1 MAHMNGG
8 FEKHGLDE
16 DAFGPEGGLSNLKTF
31 DAFRKLPLLDLLQE
45 NLRVLHNQHLAL
57 TSLPIYT
64 KCSPCAYDLSN

>member
-31 DAFRKLPLLDLLQE
+31 DAFRKLAPRRCFIERFRSVSTITSCTRVPIDGAVAPLTLQ
-45 NLRVLHNQHLAL
+45 H
-57 TSLPIYT
+57 
-64 KCSPCAYDLSN
+64 

>member
-31 DAFRKLPLLDLLQE
+31 DAFRKLAPRRHFIKRFQSVSTIASCTCVPLGSG
-45 NLRVLHNQHLAL
+45 AA
-57 TSLPIYT
+57 P
-64 KCSPCAYDLSN
+64 